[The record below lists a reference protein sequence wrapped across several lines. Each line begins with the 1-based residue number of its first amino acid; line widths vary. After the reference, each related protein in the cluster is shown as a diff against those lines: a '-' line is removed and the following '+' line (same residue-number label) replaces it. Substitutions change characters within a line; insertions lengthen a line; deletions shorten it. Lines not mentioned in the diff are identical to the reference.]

1 MTEPQTRTQYV
12 HINSK
17 HRLETTDNLADLRVH
32 LQQPIKNCYRAFVK
46 NFTIANHLYNI
57 RSGENTLNWAEFY
70 QAPGGTSYSHKDFS
84 ITIPTGY
91 YSTAELCTQINTEI
105 LAMSNHLVSTDVN
118 ESAMTMSFLQN
129 PSSYRVFLTLT
140 NTHGTKYFCP
150 INKRNSIW
158 RLLGWVDR
166 QVVNILKR
174 KADSLNDVGVA
185 ITDGMTTAYPYYY
198 AVTQAG
204 TGGSPAVISGNLP
217 AVVESPN
224 GLFLTSDRLTSA
236 GTYETRTDPQSFAL
250 MASPSNVLEF
260 IQFNVGRYSWVHY
273 DANQP
278 HYHYINDQNI
288 QDFDLQLRSE
298 FGTLLN
304 HDECGDYNIVIAFET
319 LVEPTYTKEFL
330 QAQANEA
337 YTIAHTPERIIL

>member
-17 HRLETTDNLADLRVH
+17 HRLETTENLADLRVH
-32 LQQPIKNCYRAFVK
+32 LQQPIKNCFRVFVK

-70 QAPGGTSYSHKDFS
+70 QAPGDTTYSHKEFS

-91 YSTAELCTQINTEI
+91 YTAAELCTQINTEI
-105 LAMSNHLVSTDVN
+105 LAMTNHSVSTDVN
-118 ESAMTMSFLQN
+118 ETALSMTFAQN
-129 PSSYRVFLTLT
+129 TSTYRVFVSLA

-166 QVVNILKR
+166 QVVNLLKR
-174 KADSLNDVGVA
+174 KADSLNDVGTA
-185 ITDGMTTAYPYYY
+185 IADGMSTAYQYYY

-204 TGGSPAVISGNLP
+204 TSGSPVVIGGNLP

-260 IQFNVGRYSWVHY
+260 IQFDVSRYSWVHY
-273 DANQP
+273 DALQP
-278 HYHYINDQNI
+278 HYHYINDENI

-304 HDECGDYNIVIAFET
+304 HDECGDYNIVLAFET
-319 LVEPTYTKEFL
+319 IVEPTYTKEFL

>member
-17 HRLETTDNLADLRVH
+17 HRLETTENLADLRVH
-32 LQQPIKNCYRAFVK
+32 LQQPIKNCFRVFVK

-70 QAPGGTSYSHKDFS
+70 QAPGDTTYSHKEFS

-91 YSTAELCTQINTEI
+91 YTAAELCTQINTEI
-105 LAMSNHLVSTDVN
+105 LGMTNHLVSTDVN
-118 ESAMTMSFLQN
+118 ETALSMTFAQN
-129 PSSYRVFLTLT
+129 TSTYRVFVSLA

-166 QVVNILKR
+166 QVVNLLKR
-174 KADSLNDVGVA
+174 KADSLNDVGTA
-185 ITDGMTTAYPYYY
+185 IADGMSTAYQYYY

-204 TGGSPAVISGNLP
+204 TSGSPVVIGGNLP

-260 IQFNVGRYSWVHY
+260 IQFDVSRYSWVHY
-273 DANQP
+273 DALQP
-278 HYHYINDQNI
+278 HYHYINDENI

-304 HDECGDYNIVIAFET
+304 HDECGDYNIVLAFET
-319 LVEPTYTKEFL
+319 IVEPTYTKEFL